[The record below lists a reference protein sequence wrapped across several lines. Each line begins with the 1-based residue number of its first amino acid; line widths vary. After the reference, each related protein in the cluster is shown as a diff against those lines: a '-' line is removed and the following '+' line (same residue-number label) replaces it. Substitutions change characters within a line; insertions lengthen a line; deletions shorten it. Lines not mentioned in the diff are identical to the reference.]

1 MPECGMT
8 DIPATRSLPV
18 LEGARLRL
26 REFRDD
32 DADAL
37 FSIYSDP
44 RVMRYWSFPAWT
56 ERRQAEEK
64 LALIARQVRETDIH
78 PWAIAD
84 GQDDGLIGGMTL
96 FAIDR
101 INRRGEIGYNLH
113 PDCQGQ
119 GLANEAVRLAL
130 AYAFDELGLERI
142 EADIDPR
149 NEASCRF
156 VEKLGFVREGLL
168 RRRWRVADE
177 VCDTALYGLLREEYV
192 A

>member
-1 MPECGMT
+1 M
-8 DIPATRSLPV
+8 
-18 LEGARLRL
+18 LEGTRLRL
-26 REFRDD
+26 RAFRDD
-32 DADAL
+32 DVDAL
-37 FSIYSDP
+37 FAIYSDA
-44 RVMRYWSFPAWT
+44 RVMRYWSFAAWT

-64 LALIARQVRETDIH
+64 LALIARQVRETEMF

-84 GQDDGLIGGMTL
+84 RQDDRLIGGVTL

-101 INRRGEIGYNLH
+101 THRRGEIGYNLH
-113 PDCQGQ
+113 PDHQGK

-130 AYAFDELGLERI
+130 RFAFDRLGLERI

-156 VEKLGFVREGLL
+156 VEKLGFLREGLL

-177 VCDTALYGLLREEYV
+177 VCDTALYGLLREDYV

>member
-1 MPECGMT
+1 MPECGMA
-8 DIPATRSLPV
+8 DVPAHRSLPV

-26 REFRDD
+26 RAFRDD

-37 FSIYSDP
+37 FSIYSDA

-64 LALIARQVRETDIH
+64 LALIARQVRDTDIH

-84 GQDDGLIGGMTL
+84 GQDDRLIGGVTL

-101 INRRGEIGYNLH
+101 TNRRGEIGYNLH
-113 PDCQGQ
+113 PDRQGQ
-119 GLANEAVRLAL
+119 GLAGEAVRLVL
-130 AYAFDELGLERI
+130 RYAFDELGLERI

-156 VEKLGFVREGLL
+156 VEKLGFAREGLL
-168 RRRWRVADE
+168 RRRWRVGDE

>member
-8 DIPATRSLPV
+8 DTAAPRRLPV

-26 REFRDD
+26 RAFRDD

-37 FSIYSDP
+37 FAIYSDP
-44 RVMRYWSFPAWT
+44 RVMRYWSFAAWT

-84 GQDDGLIGGMTL
+84 GQDDGLIGGVTL

-101 INRRGEIGYNLH
+101 PVQILYREHMRERFPHCQRGVSNRLLLLGQQQDLVDEVAVWLGKLRHDGEVVGAG
-113 PDCQGQ
+113 DRDQGARQVLGGALGVQ
-119 GLANEAVRLAL
+119 GAA
-130 AYAFDELGLERI
+130 
-142 EADIDPR
+142 
-149 NEASCRF
+149 
-156 VEKLGFVREGLL
+156 
-168 RRRWRVADE
+168 VADQ
-177 VCDTALYGLLREEYV
+177 RR
-192 A
+192 

>member
-8 DIPATRSLPV
+8 DTAAPRRLPV

-26 REFRDD
+26 RAFRDD

-37 FSIYSDP
+37 FTIYSDP
-44 RVMRYWSFPAWT
+44 RVMRYWSFAAWT

-84 GQDDGLIGGMTL
+84 GQDDGLIGGVTL

-101 INRRGEIGYNLH
+101 TNRRGEIGYNLH
-113 PDCQGQ
+113 PDRQGK

-130 AYAFDELGLERI
+130 VYAFDELGLERI

-149 NEASCRF
+149 NDASCRF